1 MPFVYIDWIEGRNDD
16 QRRAIV
22 KEITDTICKHANC
35 APEQV
40 AIIFTE
46 HSRSSIAKAGTLLSD
61 K

>member
-1 MPFVYIDWIEGRNDD
+1 MPFVMIDWIEGRSDD
-16 QRRAIV
+16 KKRAIV
-22 KEITDTICKHANC
+22 KEITDTLTKHADC

-46 HSRSSIAKAGTLLSD
+46 HSRANIAKAGQLLSD